1 MSITRLM
8 DEYFR
13 ERRKPPGLLF
23 EAPGSSV
30 PIAPSK
36 NVWDHLDDPE
46 ALQRLFVF
54 DNARDITYF
63 LEDLI
68 QLQEHM
74 SHHGRLLVDG
84 LQVLVQINTRSLNR
98 ITDLDVEWTN
108 KVDEIYDDVRSNQ
121 Q

>member
-8 DEYFR
+8 DGYFR
-13 ERRKPPGLLF
+13 ERREPRKLLF
-23 EAPGSSV
+23 EAPGRDV

-36 NVWDHLDDPE
+36 NTWDHLEDPE

-54 DNARDITYF
+54 DNVRNLIYF
-63 LEDLI
+63 LEDVI

-84 LQVLVQINTRSLNR
+84 MQVLIQINTHSLNR
-98 ITDLDVEWTN
+98 VTDLDIEWAR
-108 KVDEIYDDVRSNQ
+108 KVDEIYNDVRSNQ

>member
-8 DEYFR
+8 DGYFR
-13 ERRKPPGLLF
+13 ERRKPSALLF
-23 EAPGSSV
+23 EGPGSSV

-36 NVWDHLDDPE
+36 NVWDHLEDPE

-54 DNARDITYF
+54 DDAKGIIYF
-63 LEDLI
+63 LEDVI

-84 LQVLVQINTRSLNR
+84 LQVLVQINTHSLNR
-98 ITDLDVEWTN
+98 VTDLDVEWAK
-108 KVDEIYDDVRSNQ
+108 KVDEIYNDVRSNQ
-121 Q
+121 